1 MPGTPLIRLLA
12 QEPHTMTI
20 MMDMEPTKLEPDT
33 KVSHQGVCR
42 QGEGVLWR
50 VQGSSTSVMG
60 HLQRKTRVVVKTLI
74 ETLSHGESI
83 RILGRVVSDR

>member
-20 MMDMEPTKLEPDT
+20 MMDTKLEPDT

-50 VQGSSTSVMG
+50 VSWGIFKG
-60 HLQRKTRVVVKTLI
+60 KP
-74 ETLSHGESI
+74 GW
-83 RILGRVVSDR
+83 